1 MSADEPLLCDLLA
14 FLVGGA
20 KDDMVQNEGL
30 GKTND
35 VVQKDVNAL
44 GWKVSLRHF
53 LPGVDCLNSA
63 GTGLFRCST
72 RVRKLM
78 RFPPKIKM
86 EDDSPVIY
94 GLELNVSYWLSLSFL
109 SRFPST
115 VLKFKPYNPLLFLHT
130 THLDCLQ
137 CAFSL
142 KIRLVLISSSAIEN
156 HDVISKK
163 LRPD

>member
-1 MSADEPLLCDLLA
+1 MSADEPLLRDLLA

-20 KDDMVQNEGL
+20 KDDMLQNEGL

-35 VVQKDVNAL
+35 VLQKENL
-44 GWKVSLRHF
+44 GCDVSLRHF
-53 LPGVDCLNSA
+53 LPGVSCLNSA

-94 GLELNVSYWLSLSFL
+94 GLELNVSY
-109 SRFPST
+109 
-115 VLKFKPYNPLLFLHT
+115 
-130 THLDCLQ
+130 
-137 CAFSL
+137 
-142 KIRLVLISSSAIEN
+142 
-156 HDVISKK
+156 
-163 LRPD
+163 

>member
-1 MSADEPLLCDLLA
+1 MSADEPLLRDLLA

-20 KDDMVQNEGL
+20 KDDMVQTEGL

-35 VVQKDVNAL
+35 VVQKDVKAL
-44 GWKVSLRHF
+44 GWKVNLRHF
-53 LPGVDCLNSA
+53 LQGVDCLNSA
-63 GTGLFRCST
+63 GTGLFRYST

-115 VLKFKPYNPLLFLHT
+115 ILKFKPYNLLSFLHT
-130 THLDCLQ
+130 TYLDCLQ
-137 CAFSL
+137 SAFSL

-156 HDVISKK
+156 HDVINKE